1 METSSGEKGGVE
13 NIGGK
18 TKQISGRKG
27 LQSGQ
32 TGSTPEGFVEVR
44 ELGRKLGLPEYLV
57 MRQPFP
63 GPGLAIRIIGEV
75 TEEQQEELFSSIKFI
90 HPETRSSYYQ
100 NSGIEEVLPYEG
112 LVVIMFGAS
121 WDGPSKMYLTIFMNY
136 ALSCPYSDV
145 RFAYYDIDS
154 GEKLAISLGVQDIPT
169 TIFIKNG
176 DIKHNIIGILKPD
189 KLNEKVEQYR

>member
-1 METSSGEKGGVE
+1 MIVLAFISACQKEVKLELDSNRINTTDGTVVE
-13 NIGGK
+13 NI
-18 TKQISGRKG
+18 SMA
-27 LQSGQ
+27 L
-32 TGSTPEGFVEVR
+32 
-44 ELGRKLGLPEYLV
+44 
-57 MRQPFP
+57 
-63 GPGLAIRIIGEV
+63 